1 MRTVGLKP
9 HSGADFQRG
18 TFSLFIIGVAL
29 RFIPAATTA
38 APAPRI
44 TSSGPNS
51 GGDVIPTYSLSVTA
65 PGGGNVLVNPSNPSY
80 VSNAV
85 VSISASAKNGWTF
98 LGWSGDA
105 SGTDAT
111 VRITM
116 SDDKCVQAIFGTSL
130 NTTTTGNGYVLVSPT
145 AASYPYGSVVQLSAV
160 PIVGSYFSIWATAAN
175 STASPLL
182 FVMTN
187 ANPSISA
194 LFNPLSAGAFSLTV
208 TPNGAGN
215 ISYTPRSDRYISGQV
230 VALTATPDAGQAFIG
245 WSGDAT
251 GTDNPMTVTM
261 NQTKVITA
269 KFTSRPRFVAD
280 LCDGR
285 ASESGFRI
293 TLVGQLGDHYQLEGS
308 ADLVSWTPLVTLTNA
323 FGLSQYSESFKT
335 NFSRRFYRALLLP

>member
-9 HSGADFQRG
+9 HPGADSQRG
-18 TFSLFIIGVAL
+18 TFILFIIGVAL
-29 RFIPAATTA
+29 SFISAGTA
-38 APAPRI
+38 AALAPRI
-44 TSSGPNS
+44 ASS
-51 GGDVIPTYSLSVTA
+51 GDVIPTYSLSVTT

-80 VSNAV
+80 VSNAM
-85 VSISASAKNGWTF
+85 VSISASAKSGWTF

-105 SGTDAT
+105 SGTDTT
-111 VRITM
+111 VRVTM
-116 SDDKCVQAIFGTSL
+116 TGNKCVQAIFGTSL
-130 NTTTTGNGYVLVSPT
+130 NTTITGNGYVLASPT
-145 AASYPYGSVVQLSAV
+145 APSYPYGSVVRLSAA
-160 PIVGSYFSIWATAAN
+160 PLPGNYFSIWAIAAN
-175 STASPLL
+175 STTSPLL

-194 LFNPLSAGAFSLTV
+194 LFNPLSAGQFSLTV

-215 ISYTPRSDRYISGQV
+215 TTYTPRSDRYNSGQL
-230 VALTATPDAGQAFIG
+230 VAVTATPDAGQDFIG

-293 TLVGQLGDHYQLEGS
+293 TLVGRLGDHYQLEES
-308 ADLVSWTPLVTLTNA
+308 TNLASWTPLVTLTNSL
-323 FGLSQYSESFKT
+323 GLSQYADSFNT
-335 NFSRRFYRALLLP
+335 NSSRRFYRALLLP